1 MIIERYPYT
10 NFHEMNLDWLLAE
23 MKKLEVM
30 VKSGD
35 KDVMEEIK
43 KIQTT
48 IITIQNNIT
57 NLINEVHADEQDI
70 TNIYNIIGFFISP
83 VTIEQMRLN
92 GFINDTDELKE
103 VNIV

>member
-10 NFHEMNLDWLLAE
+10 NFHEMNLDWLLSE

-35 KDVMEEIK
+35 KEVMDEIK

>member
-1 MIIERYPYT
+1 MIMKYPTT
-10 NFHEMNLDWLLAE
+10 NFHELNLDWVLSEL
-23 MKKLEVM
+23 KKLEQM
-30 VKSGD
+30 IKSGD
-35 KDVMEEIK
+35 KEVMEEIK

-48 IITIQNNIT
+48 IITIENNIT
-57 NLINEVHADEQDI
+57 NIINQMKDDEQDI

-92 GFINDTDELKE
+92 GFINDTDELKV

>member
-1 MIIERYPYT
+1 MIIEKYPFETY
-10 NFHEMNLDWLLAE
+10 HEMNMDWILAE
-23 MKKLEVM
+23 LKKLEQM
-30 VKSGD
+30 IKTGD
-35 KDVMEEIK
+35 KDVMDEIK

-92 GFINDTDELKE
+92 GFINDSDELKV

>member
-1 MIIERYPYT
+1 MIMKYPTT
-10 NFHEMNLDWLLAE
+10 NFHELNLDWVLSEL
-23 MKKLEVM
+23 KKLEQM
-30 VKSGD
+30 IKSGD
-35 KDVMEEIK
+35 KEVMEEIK

-48 IITIQNNIT
+48 IIMIENNIT

>member
-35 KDVMEEIK
+35 KDVMEEIG

-57 NLINEVHADEQDI
+57 NIVNELKDDEQDI

-92 GFINDTDELKE
+92 GFINDTDELKV

>member
-1 MIIERYPYT
+1 MIMKYPTT
-10 NFHEMNLDWLLAE
+10 NFHELNLDWVLSEL
-23 MKKLEVM
+23 KKLEQM

-35 KDVMEEIK
+35 KEVMDEIK

-48 IITIQNNIT
+48 IIMIENNIT
-57 NLINEVHADEQDI
+57 NIINQMKDDEQDI

-92 GFINDTDELKE
+92 GFINDTDELKV

>member
-1 MIIERYPYT
+1 MIMKYPTT
-10 NFHEMNLDWLLAE
+10 NFHELNLDWVLSEL
-23 MKKLEVM
+23 KKLEAM
-30 VKSGD
+30 IKSGD
-35 KDVMEEIK
+35 KEVMEEIK

-83 VTIEQMRLN
+83 ITIEQMRLN
-92 GFINDTDELKE
+92 EFINDTDELKE

>member
-1 MIIERYPYT
+1 MIYRYSPT
-10 NFHEMNLDWLLAE
+10 NFHEMNLDWVLAE
-23 MKKLEVM
+23 LKKLEQM
-30 VKSGD
+30 IKSGD
-35 KDVMEEIK
+35 KEVMDEIQ
-43 KIQTT
+43 KIQTN
-48 IITIQNNIT
+48 IINIENNIT

-92 GFINDTDELKE
+92 GFINDSDELKV

>member
-1 MIIERYPYT
+1 MIYKYSST
-10 NFHEMNLDWLLAE
+10 NFHEMNLDWILAE
-23 MKKLEVM
+23 LKKLEQM
-30 VKSGD
+30 INSGD
-35 KDVMEEIK
+35 KNVMDEIQ
-43 KIQTT
+43 KIQTN
-48 IITIQNNIT
+48 IINIENNIT

-70 TNIYNIIGFFISP
+70 INIYNIIGFFISP

>member
-1 MIIERYPYT
+1 MIMKYPTT
-10 NFHEMNLDWLLAE
+10 NFHELNLDWVLAE
-23 MKKLEVM
+23 LKKLEQM
-30 VKSGD
+30 IKSGD
-35 KDVMEEIK
+35 KEVMDEIQ
-43 KIQTT
+43 KIQTN